1 MSKSN
6 EQKRWQGLRALVQ
19 DAVEQGSLAI
29 EKVQKETAARPFQL
43 LESVPA
49 LARPT
54 EVVHAV
60 HDVAVTTTH
69 ASIRLVN
76 RVVGRVLERVI
87 DAAVPGE
94 PAPAEPSP
102 ADAAPAEPPAP

>member
-1 MSKSN
+1 MSN
-6 EQKRWQGLRALVQ
+6 EKKRWQGLRALVQ

-29 EKVQKETAARPFQL
+29 EKVQKETAARPFHL

-49 LARPT
+49 IARPT

-76 RVVGRVLERVI
+76 RLVGGVLERVI
-87 DAAVPGE
+87 DATAPGSDEKPE
-94 PAPAEPSP
+94 P
-102 ADAAPAEPPAP
+102 